1 MRYCDSFT
9 YFRCG
14 NAEIQFTNWYPVFG
28 VNNITARSNA
38 LIFRRCKIFRWIIM
52 MIGAAKFSLPKML
65 HTMHGLADV
74 HKMSDNVS
82 VLVRSSF
89 NTLSYAMQHDENKV
103 TKAKQATIHNIFQCL
118 LHLRRIIQM
127 NVGAIKL
134 CTKKM

>member
-1 MRYCDSFT
+1 MRNSDSFT

-38 LIFRRCKIFRWIIM
+38 LIFRRCKVLRRII
-52 MIGAAKFSLPKML
+52 IRTAKFSLPKML

-118 LHLRRIIQM
+118 FHLRRIIQM